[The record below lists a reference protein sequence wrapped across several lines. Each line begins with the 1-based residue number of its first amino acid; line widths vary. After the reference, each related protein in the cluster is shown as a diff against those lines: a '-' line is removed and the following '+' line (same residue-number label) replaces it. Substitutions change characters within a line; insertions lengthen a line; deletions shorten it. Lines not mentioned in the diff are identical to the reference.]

1 MRQLSEEFIDDLKS
15 HTGILK
21 PLMQFILNDDSLEF
35 MIRDNYVNIYYR
47 GGNLLKIEPSND
59 TYKFTFDTNYLI
71 YKIKED
77 RKSVV

>member
-35 MIRDNYVNIYYR
+35 I
-47 GGNLLKIEPSND
+47 
-59 TYKFTFDTNYLI
+59 
-71 YKIKED
+71 D